1 MSVKFAADALS
12 PIMTRDGAKRV
23 LGRTSAL
30 ATTALCSV
38 LAITGVTR
46 VANAQSTVSG
56 QTSSSQGSG
65 SELEEIT
72 VSARRREESVQK
84 VPISINALSEEDLA
98 QANVKG
104 IADIAAIT
112 PGLQFMQPNGFGATI
127 NTISIRGMNTQ
138 VGASVVGIYLDDTPV
153 QTRLPAIG
161 NVGNPYPVVF
171 DLNRVEV
178 ERGPQGTLFGA
189 GSEAGAVRFISNSPS
204 LTEYSGFTHAEFATT
219 QGGAPSEE
227 IGAAGGG
234 PIIEDKLGFRLS
246 VWDRHDGGYVDRI
259 DPITGATVD
268 RDANADEKLAL
279 KAALALQVSEGV
291 LITPSIFYQA
301 INTDDSG
308 RFYGIF
314 SDASDGVFNNG
325 RLLPEESTDHL
336 SVSSIKLEAHLPFAD
351 LTGVASYMNDAVDLT
366 SDLGLF
372 YGPLLGGFGSPVG
385 PWMPVSESDVI
396 PLVSGRTVRAFT
408 EEVRLASNEPTAFFT
423 WVAGIF
429 VDHRT
434 QVDWQ
439 SEFYAPEDATGPFYS
454 IREQVT
460 DEQLAAFGQGDF
472 HLTSKWTVTLGER
485 FGQVKT
491 NESDINGTGPFNAG
505 EPPIAYTNIKQ
516 TPSTPKA
523 SLSYQADPNNLFYA
537 SVGKGFRVGGGNA
550 PLPNFCNETVPPYE
564 SDYVWSYE
572 VGAKE
577 QFFER
582 RLQINSS
589 LFRVNWS
596 NIQQIVTPPCGVS
609 YTGNAGTA
617 VTKGFDLALQAL
629 VTDQLQ
635 VKLDVGYVNAYFTS
649 SVNDSLGQP
658 LVLSGDK
665 IGLLPQ
671 VNPPWDVNTSANYE
685 IPLPQ
690 GDKIHL
696 RGEYEYHSRNPG
708 PFVTQNPT
716 SPNYFPLI
724 TADPP
729 THLFNARLGYTQGK
743 RDVTLFAQNV
753 FNSRPMLG
761 AFQYPATS
769 NLVTYQTFRPRTVG
783 LSFNWGF

>member
-1 MSVKFAADALS
+1 MSVEFAAEPS
-12 PIMTRDGAKRV
+12 NPTVIRSGAKRDH
-23 LGRTSAL
+23 GRASAF
-30 ATTALCSV
+30 AMMTLCSV

-46 VANAQSTVSG
+46 VASAQTSG
-56 QTSSSQGSG
+56 PSQTSSSQATA

-72 VSARRREESVQK
+72 VSATRREESVQK

-98 QANVKG
+98 QADVKG

-112 PGLQFMQPNGFGATI
+112 PGLQFVQPNGFGATI

-178 ERGPQGTLFGA
+178 DRGPQGTLFGA

-204 LTEYSGFTHAEFATT
+204 LTEYSGFAHTEFATT

-234 PIIEDKLGFRLS
+234 PIVEDKVGFRVS

-259 DPITGATVD
+259 DPITGETVD
-268 RDANADEKLAL
+268 RNANADGKLAI
-279 KAALALQVSEGV
+279 KAALAFQASEGV
-291 LITPSIFYQA
+291 LITPSFFYQA

-308 RFYGIF
+308 RFYGIY
-314 SDASDGVFNNG
+314 SDASNGVFNNG
-325 RLLPEESTDHL
+325 RMLPEESTDHL
-336 SVSSIKLEAHLPFAD
+336 TVSSIKLEAHLPFAD

-385 PWMPVSESDVI
+385 PWTPVNNSDVI
-396 PLVSGRTVRAFT
+396 PLVSGRTARAFT
-408 EEVRLASNEPTAFFT
+408 EEVRLASNQPTAFFT

-434 QVDWQ
+434 QVDYQ
-439 SEFYAPEDATGPFYS
+439 GEFYPPADATGPFYS

-491 NESDINGTGPFNAG
+491 NENDINGTGIYNAG

-537 SVGKGFRVGGGNA
+537 SVSKGFRVGGGNA

-564 SDYVWSYE
+564 SDYVWS
-572 VGAKE
+572 
-577 QFFER
+577 
-582 RLQINSS
+582 
-589 LFRVNWS
+589 
-596 NIQQIVTPPCGVS
+596 
-609 YTGNAGTA
+609 
-617 VTKGFDLALQAL
+617 
-629 VTDQLQ
+629 
-635 VKLDVGYVNAYFTS
+635 
-649 SVNDSLGQP
+649 
-658 LVLSGDK
+658 
-665 IGLLPQ
+665 
-671 VNPPWDVNTSANYE
+671 
-685 IPLPQ
+685 
-690 GDKIHL
+690 
-696 RGEYEYHSRNPG
+696 
-708 PFVTQNPT
+708 
-716 SPNYFPLI
+716 
-724 TADPP
+724 
-729 THLFNARLGYTQGK
+729 
-743 RDVTLFAQNV
+743 
-753 FNSRPMLG
+753 
-761 AFQYPATS
+761 
-769 NLVTYQTFRPRTVG
+769 
-783 LSFNWGF
+783 